1 MIVEVIMPKLGMYE
15 SDVTLIEWLVADGT
29 QVSVG
34 EPLFTMETD
43 KVETEIEC
51 EDEGILVITAEPGLD
66 APIGTTIGF
75 IVGSIDEI
83 SEARQRASVVGS

>member
-15 SDVTLIEWLVADGT
+15 ADVTLIDWLVADGT
-29 QVSVG
+29 EVSVG
-34 EPLFTMETD
+34 VPLFTMETE

-51 EDEGILVITAEPGLD
+51 EDDGILVITAEAGLE

-75 IVGSIDEI
+75 IVSDPGEVD
-83 SEARQRASVVGS
+83 EARARRTES

>member
-15 SDVTLIEWLVADGT
+15 ADVTLIDWLVADGT
-29 QVSVG
+29 EVSVG
-34 EPLFTMETD
+34 DPLFTMETD

-51 EDEGILVITAEPGLD
+51 EDDGILVITAEPGLE

-75 IVGSIDEI
+75 IVSSIDEI
-83 SEARQRASVVGS
+83 VEARARGAGS

>member
-15 SDVTLIEWLVADGT
+15 SDVTLIDWLVADGT

-34 EPLFTMETD
+34 DPLFTMETD

-51 EDEGILVITAEPGLD
+51 EDEGILVITAEAGLE

-75 IVGSIDEI
+75 IVSSADEI
-83 SEARQRASVVGS
+83 AAATAPGTGP

>member
-15 SDVTLIEWLVADGT
+15 SDVTLIDWLVGDGT

-34 EPLFTMETD
+34 DPLFTMETD

-51 EDEGILVITAEPGLD
+51 EDDGILVITAKPGLE

-75 IVGSIDEI
+75 IVSSADEIDE
-83 SEARQRASVVGS
+83 ARARGTGS